1 MGQCRCATGCDHNQ
15 NRKFLPALTQKALQ
29 PLFPRALRGQSSASI
44 AGSSGR
50 AADRSSGFLKA
61 RCEEKIEEIQYGF
74 TKGVIFVLEL
84 FSATKKRIDSIT
96 GSFLKE
102 RKSVVLV

>member
-1 MGQCRCATGCDHNQ
+1 MGQCRCATGSDHNQ
-15 NRKFLPALTQKALQ
+15 NRESVPALTLKALW
-29 PLFPRALRGQSSASI
+29 PLFRTAQRGHISASVT
-44 AGSSGR
+44 GSSGR
-50 AADRSSGFLKA
+50 TAERSGGFLKA
-61 RCEEKIEEIQYGF
+61 RSAEKIEEIRFGI